1 MSLVIATDIGGTFT
15 DMVAFDTD
23 TKRMIHAKSHTDP
36 GDLTGGIIRCLQKS
50 GVALPKA
57 TDFVHG
63 STVAINTAIERK
75 GAVTALVV
83 TRGTRDV
90 YAIGRG
96 NRPEAYNLFFE
107 RPEPFVP
114 RSRVIEIDERLDAS
128 GNVVI
133 PLDPESARE
142 TLQTAL
148 GADAESIAVCLLHA
162 YASPQHEEMT
172 AALIGEVAPDS
183 YLSLSHE
190 ILREYREYE
199 RMSTTV
205 LNAYVGPRVSDYIAE
220 LEKALTAAGFDG
232 RVSIMQS
239 NGGVMAPATARRQ
252 PVRTMES
259 GPVSG
264 VIAASQL
271 SRRFGIKHA
280 VAFDMGGTTAKAAL
294 IEDGSPVMSEGY
306 FVGDEMSGHPVMLPV
321 VDVIE
326 VGAGGGSIAHLDEVG
341 SLRIGPESAG
351 GYPGPICYGWGGTRP
366 TVTDANAVLGRL
378 NPERFLGGEMPLDVE
393 SAASAIGLEVATR
406 LGLSTNA
413 AAQAVVDVAVNKM
426 ALAVRAVSIE
436 RGLDPR
442 DCALIAFGGAGPLH
456 ATAIARDLDIPTVI
470 VPPLPG
476 HYSAFGMLVTDVRHD
491 YVRTCYGRLDEMAPA
506 TLTAMIAEMAD
517 EGRELLADEGLT
529 DDAITVEPFFDLR
542 YAGQEFT
549 LRIPVA
555 MDEVTA
561 AGLGAVRA
569 RFDDTHEARYGHVA
583 KDEAVEIVNVRLVA
597 TGRRGT
603 PDLDAPPAAAGSAR
617 PTGVRP
623 VGFAGPGGCVLK
635 DSAIWR
641 REEFAPGT
649 KITGPAIIEEYAS
662 TIVVGEGDI
671 VTVGDL
677 GEIIV
682 SVASRRPALAGAAAD
697 GRDR

>member
-1 MSLVIATDIGGTFT
+1 M
-15 DMVAFDTD
+15 
-23 TKRMIHAKSHTDP
+23 
-36 GDLTGGIIRCLQKS
+36 
-50 GVALPKA
+50 
-57 TDFVHG
+57 
-63 STVAINTAIERK
+63 
-75 GAVTALVV
+75 
-83 TRGTRDV
+83 
-90 YAIGRG
+90 
-96 NRPEAYNLFFE
+96 
-107 RPEPFVP
+107 
-114 RSRVIEIDERLDAS
+114 
-128 GNVVI
+128 
-133 PLDPESARE
+133 
-142 TLQTAL
+142 
-148 GADAESIAVCLLHA
+148 
-162 YASPQHEEMT
+162 
-172 AALIGEVAPDS
+172 
-183 YLSLSHE
+183 
-190 ILREYREYE
+190 
-199 RMSTTV
+199 
-205 LNAYVGPRVSDYIAE
+205 
-220 LEKALTAAGFDG
+220 
-232 RVSIMQS
+232 SIMQS

-271 SRRFGIKHA
+271 SRRLGIRHA

-294 IEDGSPVMSEGY
+294 IDDGSPVMSEGY

-393 SAASAIGLEVATR
+393 NAASAIGLELATR

-413 AAQAVVDVAVNKM
+413 AAQAVIDVAVNKM

-491 YVRTCYGRLDEMAPA
+491 YVRTCYGRLDEVPPA
-506 TLTAMIAEMAD
+506 TLTAMIAEMTG
-517 EGRELLADEGLT
+517 EGRALLAGEGLA
-529 DDAITVEPFFDLR
+529 DDAIAAEPFFDLR

-549 LRIPVA
+549 LRVPVA
-555 MDEVTA
+555 GDEVTGT
-561 AGLGAVRA
+561 GLGAVRA
-569 RFDDTHEARYGHVA
+569 RFDEMHEARYGHVA

-597 TGRRGT
+597 TGRRDT
-603 PDLDAPPAAAGSAR
+603 PDLDAPPAAAGPAE
-617 PTGVRP
+617 PIGTRP

-635 DSAIWR
+635 ESTLWR
-641 REEFAPGT
+641 REGLAPGT
-649 KITGPAIIEEYAS
+649 RIIGPAIIEEYAS
-662 TIVVGEGDI
+662 TIVVGQGDI

-677 GEIIV
+677 GEIII
-682 SVASRRPALAGAAAD
+682 SVASRRPAPAGAAAE
-697 GRDR
+697 GEDR